1 MHNYHSI
8 KNGTGS
14 GGLGG
19 LEKETAT
26 GCQPEN
32 NFAAG
37 FPPVKIT
44 LGKKDADS
52 GPDTALASGG
62 IQRVHDMIYMAPL
75 FISNCLEN
83 INLDWGGH
91 K

>member
-1 MHNYHSI
+1 ME
-8 KNGTGS
+8 
-14 GGLGG
+14 
-19 LEKETAT
+19 EKTAT

-32 NFAAG
+32 NLAAG
-37 FPPVKIT
+37 FPPIKIT
-44 LGKKDADS
+44 LGKKDADP
-52 GPDTALASGG
+52 GPDSALASGR

-75 FISNCLEN
+75 FISNCLED